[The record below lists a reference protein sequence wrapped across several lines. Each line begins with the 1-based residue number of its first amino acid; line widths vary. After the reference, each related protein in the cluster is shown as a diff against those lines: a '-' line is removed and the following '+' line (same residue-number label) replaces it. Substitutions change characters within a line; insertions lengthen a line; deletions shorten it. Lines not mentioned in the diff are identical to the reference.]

1 MVGILL
7 PPSIGGALVN
17 FAALLMGK
25 VPINLNYTTSGDT
38 IASCARQCGLQTVV
52 TSKAFLERVK
62 IDVPGRSVFLEELA
76 QGVRASEK
84 VLAMA
89 LAIAV
94 PANILE
100 KYLGRNRLLT
110 LDDTATIIFSSGSTG
125 DPKGVVLSHYNIA
138 SNIQQLGQIFAFHRK
153 DKVLGILPFFHSFG
167 FTATM
172 MVPAAL
178 GVGVVYHANPFDAQ
192 VIGEFVREY
201 KVTFLIATPTMLQ
214 TYMKRC
220 LPEDFGSLQF
230 VMAGAEKLSARIA
243 QEFEDTFGI
252 RPMEGYG
259 CTECSPVV
267 AVSTHDYRSAGF
279 RQVGAKRGKIGHP
292 LPGLSVKIVD
302 PDSMKQLP
310 VGEAGMLLVK
320 GPNVMGSYLSRPQQ
334 TADAF
339 HGDWYITG
347 DIATQDEDGFLQIT
361 DRLSRFSKIGG
372 EMVPHIL
379 VEEKLHELAGVTEQ
393 TFAVSGVPDELKG
406 EHLVAIHTLSDEKLK
421 ACLEKL
427 AKSDL
432 PNLWKPKEF
441 FHVDELPYLGT
452 GKLDLRKVKE
462 LAASRS
468 QSR

>member
-1 MVGILL
+1 
-7 PPSIGGALVN
+7 
-17 FAALLMGK
+17 
-25 VPINLNYTTSGDT
+25 
-38 IASCARQCGLQTVV
+38 
-52 TSKAFLERVK
+52 
-62 IDVPGRSVFLEELA
+62 
-76 QGVRASEK
+76 
-84 VLAMA
+84 
-89 LAIAV
+89 
-94 PANILE
+94 
-100 KYLGRNRLLT
+100 
-110 LDDTATIIFSSGSTG
+110 
-125 DPKGVVLSHYNIA
+125 
-138 SNIQQLGQIFAFHRK
+138 
-153 DKVLGILPFFHSFG
+153 
-167 FTATM
+167 
-172 MVPAAL
+172 
-178 GVGVVYHANPFDAQ
+178 
-192 VIGEFVREY
+192 
-201 KVTFLIATPTMLQ
+201 MLQ

-406 EHLVAIHTLSDEKLK
+406 EHLVAIHTLSDERLK